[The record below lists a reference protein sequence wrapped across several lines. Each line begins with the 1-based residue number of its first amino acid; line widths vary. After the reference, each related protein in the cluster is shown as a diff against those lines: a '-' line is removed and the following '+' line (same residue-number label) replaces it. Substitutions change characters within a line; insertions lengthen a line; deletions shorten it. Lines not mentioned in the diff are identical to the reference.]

1 MPSDRLPGT
10 VTPRPTMAY
19 LARAAGVS
27 KSTVSR
33 AFSRPE
39 MLDPNTVARIAG
51 MAARLGYVPNRAARG
66 LSTGRHGNIAMI
78 VPDIANP
85 FFPPLIR
92 AAQTEADRS
101 EFCVFLGNS
110 DEDPAHEDRLVSR
123 FLGQVEGLVLV
134 ASRLAE
140 DRIRAHADR
149 CPLVLVNRDVA
160 GIPRILIDSAP
171 AVGDAVAHLH
181 DLGHRRI
188 AYVSGPARS
197 WSDGQ
202 RRAAVTAAAARL
214 DIALTILP
222 VSKPTYETGRAVAR
236 DVVATG
242 ASAAIAFDDVTAHGL
257 MTGLADLGLRVP
269 ADVSVV
275 GCDDVLGAHTM
286 PPLTTVSTSSRDAG
300 RNAVALLF
308 ERLTAGTGYAPRT
321 MLTTRLVVRQTSG
334 PGPRLQR

>member
-1 MPSDRLPGT
+1 
-10 VTPRPTMAY
+10 MAD

-39 MLDPNTVARIAG
+39 MLDPGTVARISG
-51 MAARLGYVPNRAARG
+51 VAARLGYVPNRAARG

-110 DEDPAHEDRLVSR
+110 DEEPVLEDRLVSR
-123 FLGQVEGLVLV
+123 FLGQVEGLILV
-134 ASRLAE
+134 ASRLPE
-140 DRIRAHADR
+140 DRIRAHAER

-160 GIPRILIDSAP
+160 AIPRILIDSGP
-171 AVGDAVAHLH
+171 AVGAAVGHLH

-188 AYVSGPARS
+188 AYVSGPAIS

-202 RRAAVTAAAARL
+202 RRAAVVAAAARL
-214 DIALTILP
+214 NVGLSILS
-222 VSKPTYETGRAVAR
+222 VIKPTYETGRAIAS
-236 DVVATG
+236 DVVASG

-257 MTGLADLGLRVP
+257 MAGLGDLKLRVP
-269 ADVSVV
+269 DDVSVV
-275 GCDDVLGAHTM
+275 GCDDVLGAQTT
-286 PPLTTVSTSSRDAG
+286 PALTTVSTSSRDAG
-300 RNAVALLF
+300 RDAVALLL
-308 ERLTAGTGYAPRT
+308 ERLAAGPEHAPRKVLKT
-321 MLTTRLVVRQTSG
+321 GLVVRQSSG
-334 PGPRLQR
+334 PGPPH